1 MNRLTKTFAVVGGLV
16 MAGAAAA
23 LSWHLHAT
31 STHAA
36 LDLAE
41 DHNVALARALGNG
54 MRDRI
59 LELMIEPIENPRIH
73 PSVVDFHSDVVEQ
86 LRGLSIVKVKIYDVR
101 GMTVFSTEEKQ
112 IGRDYSKNMGF
123 RRAIAGDIASELTY
137 RNQFSAFDQVIENRN
152 VLSSYIPIRDRGDAI
167 TSVFEIYQDVT
178 ELLETT
184 SRRQWVQTLTIIGSF
199 VGVYLL
205 LLLFTRWAETQVRR
219 HHDQS
224 IRHAAD
230 AARAESANRTK
241 TEFLATM
248 SHELRTPLNAI
259 LGFSDMIHGEV
270 LGPNGNPRYRE
281 YAGDIHASANHL
293 LDIINDILDMARIE
307 AGKVEILP
315 VTVELQRFA
324 DWAHTMVRTQA
335 EASSVTL
342 RTRLD
347 PAITE
352 FVTDERILRQI
363 ALNLL
368 TNAIKFTPA
377 DGTVTLS
384 LSGTVA
390 DRLAIVVED
399 TGVGMRPEDI
409 PRALA
414 PFSQLENTL
423 SRKHRGTGLGLSLAN
438 RFVGLLGGQLA
449 ISSSPGKGTRVTV
462 TLPPKA
468 AASLSAAA

>member
-1 MNRLTKTFAVVGGLV
+1 MHRFTRTFAIVGGAV
-16 MAGAAAA
+16 MAIAAAI
-23 LSWHLHAT
+23 LGWHLHTTSMAAT
-31 STHAA
+31 
-36 LDLAE
+36 LDAAE
-41 DHNVALARALGNG
+41 DFNVALGQALGNA
-54 MRDRI
+54 MRNRVV
-59 LELMIEPIENPRIH
+59 ELMVDPDQGFHPPI
-73 PSVVDFHSDVVEQ
+73 VDFHADIVEQ
-86 LRGLSIVKVKIYDVR
+86 VRGLNIAKVKVYDLRGV
-101 GMTVFSTEEKQ
+101 TVFSTEEQQ
-112 IGRDYSKNMGF
+112 IGEDKSNNAGVL
-123 RRAIAGDIASELTY
+123 RAFAGHVASELTF
-137 RNQFSAFDQVIENRN
+137 RNKFSAFEGVIENRN
-152 VLSSYIPIRDRGDAI
+152 LLSSYVPLLQRDG
-167 TSVFEIYQDVT
+167 TVGSVFEIYQDVT
-178 ELLETT
+178 ELLGVLAK
-184 SRRQWVQTLTIIGSF
+184 RQWTETATI
-199 VGVYLL
+199 VGAFAATYILL
-205 LLLFTRWAETQVRR
+205 LLVVRWAETQVRR

-224 IRHAAD
+224 VRHAAD

-315 VTVELQRFA
+315 ATIELQRFA
-324 DWAHTMVRTQA
+324 DWAQTMVRTQA
-335 EASSVTL
+335 ETATVTL

-377 DGTVTLS
+377 GGTVTLS
-384 LSGTVA
+384 LSGTIA
-390 DRLAIVVED
+390 GRLAILVED

-449 ISSSPGKGTRVTV
+449 INSSPGQGTRVTV
-462 TLPPKA
+462 TLPVKA